1 MLSPL
6 HPEQA
11 VAFFLSLIGLCRFLC
26 LLISQ
31 SVRASD
37 DVHQADFLLA
47 DFLQSS
53 KFCNLCL
60 ISPQGKLNYICMHI
74 SVQSHVVLNT
84 RWLRNE
90 E

>member
-37 DVHQADFLLA
+37 DVHQAVIF
-47 DFLQSS
+47 FLQI
-53 KFCNLCL
+53 FCN
-60 ISPQGKLNYICMHI
+60 PLN
-74 SVQSHVVLNT
+74 SVTCVRFHLKGS
-84 RWLRNE
+84 
-90 E
+90 